1 MFGCCGCPSKKN
13 ERTVSEDE
21 DEEKEEK
28 VVAAAEP
35 VQDIVPEKVELV
47 AEVPK
52 VEVVLVADVVKV
64 ELEVVADVPKIEQKP
79 EKPVVVTILDE
90 ESYGHV
96 PSVLPSPRKSSLKKP
111 KPRLSISTEVK
122 IIPSDDIE
130 EDAQSPL
137 SDEVFAGEGCDPP
150 RANLGVSPKGPLP
163 QAVDFP
169 RSPALEVP
177 LSPRGKAPT
186 PHPKRAS
193 MPSILPRWLSED
205 EDEIGGSLEP
215 PVTPVRRLPFITLAS
230 LLFPVSKFC
239 LFSGCQGRTSSSSS
253 PIFR

>member
-13 ERTVSEDE
+13 ERTISEDE

-28 VVAAAEP
+28 AIELAQEIIPEKKDPEPCPLP
-35 VQDIVPEKVELV
+35 VQEIVP
-47 AEVPK
+47 
-52 VEVVLVADVVKV
+52 
-64 ELEVVADVPKIEQKP
+64 DVPNIEPEP
-79 EKPVVVTILDE
+79 EKIVIVTIPE
-90 ESYGHV
+90 EDNDKPV
-96 PSVLPSPRKSSLKKP
+96 PPVLPSPRKSSLKKP

-122 IIPSDDIE
+122 IIPPLEDNVE
-130 EDAQSPL
+130 EEAQSPL

-150 RANLGVSPKGPLP
+150 RANMGVSPKGAIPP
-163 QAVDFP
+163 AVEFP

-215 PVTPVRRLPFITLAS
+215 PVTPVRRY
-230 LLFPVSKFC
+230 
-239 LFSGCQGRTSSSSS
+239 SS
-253 PIFR
+253 